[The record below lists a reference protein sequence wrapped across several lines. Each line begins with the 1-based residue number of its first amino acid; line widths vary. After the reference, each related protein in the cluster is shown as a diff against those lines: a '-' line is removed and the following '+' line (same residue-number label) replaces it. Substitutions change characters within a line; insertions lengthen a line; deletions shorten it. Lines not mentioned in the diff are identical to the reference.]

1 MKQVLVGQ
9 FESSKDRLKKD
20 PNKGEKRKKR
30 HLIKKI
36 KDRIVGEKSLN
47 SEI

>member
-9 FESSKDRLKKD
+9 FESSKEKLKRM
-20 PNKGEKRKKR
+20 PIKGEKRQKR

-36 KDRIVGEKSLN
+36 KDRVLGEKK
-47 SEI
+47 SEL

>member
-9 FESSKDRLKKD
+9 FESSKDKLKRA
-20 PNKGEKRKKR
+20 PNKGDERKKR

-36 KDRIVGEKSLN
+36 KDKMLGEKK
-47 SEI
+47 SE